1 VEISGFED
9 YPTEIPSAS
18 RTSPKRS
25 RSNPQQNAERTV
37 SIRDS
42 HTSSSKQDKFLNQIT
57 LVVVM
62 TAVEMWKAPK
72 AP

>member
-9 YPTEIPSAS
+9 YPTAIRPAS
-18 RTSPKRS
+18 STSPKRS
-25 RSNPQQNAERTV
+25 GSKPQQNAGRAV

-62 TAVEMWKAPK
+62 TAVETWKAPQ

>member
-9 YPTEIPSAS
+9 YPLYAFHRPRALWIKS
-18 RTSPKRS
+18 
-25 RSNPQQNAERTV
+25 QQNTEHTV

-42 HTSSSKQDKFLNQIT
+42 HTSSSKQDKFLNQII

-62 TAVEMWKAPK
+62 TVVETWKAQQ